1 MSATR
6 PRRLAG
12 ILFDKDGTLI
22 DFDRTWGPAAH
33 AVMDCLSGG
42 DRTRLEDLMAVSHY
56 IEEERRFLPTSP
68 LIAGSSAAY
77 GPLWAKVL
85 GRPAG
90 PDLYGEMD
98 RLFRREGLAHLCPIG
113 DPAGMARHLVGAGYA
128 LGIATNDAEASARAQ
143 ADALGLTPH
152 LSYVA
157 GYDSGHGSKPE
168 PGMVSAFAAHLAV
181 APSRIAMIGDSPY
194 DLVAGR
200 AAGAMTIAVLT
211 GPMGDAAREIM
222 TPLADHVVASIADLA
237 DLLDGIADHA
247 RGSEAGAQPG
257 R

>member
-1 MSATR
+1 MTGLR

-33 AVMDCLSGG
+33 AVMDDLAGG
-42 DRTRLEDLMAVSHY
+42 DRAQLKSLMQVSHY
-56 IEEERRFLPTSP
+56 VEEERRFLPTSP

-77 GPLWAKVL
+77 GPLWAAVL

-113 DPAGMARHLVGAGYA
+113 DPAGMARDLVEAGYA

-152 LSYVA
+152 LTYVA
-157 GYDSGHGSKPE
+157 GYDSGHGAKPE
-168 PGMVSAFAAHLAV
+168 PGMVGAFAAHLGV
-181 APSRIAMIGDSPY
+181 APGRIAMVGDSPY

-200 AAGAMTIAVLT
+200 SAGAVTIAVLS
-211 GPMGDAAREIM
+211 GPLGEAAREVM
-222 TPLADHVVASIADLA
+222 APLADHVIGSIKDLAALLDRIAD
-237 DLLDGIADHA
+237 
-247 RGSEAGAQPG
+247 
-257 R
+257 